1 MILKFNYITHKAG
14 QECAGGRGY
23 GINSECPL
31 LAEARPWRYKI
42 ECPLLRKRTLRI
54 HFSGAA
60 NDPFGTLDH
69 GNSTWLDV
77 KFEVNRGVNLEGR
90 LSASRGYFQDYYA
103 ASDFEVILYKAYPM
117 RPPTMGARIN
127 TQTLASAVPP

>member
-1 MILKFNYITHKAG
+1 MVTKNTSRASNNTYKAMVIAITDAQFFG
-14 QECAGGRGY
+14 TRVRF
-23 GINSECPL
+23 
-31 LAEARPWRYKI
+31 RPI
-42 ECPLLRKRTLRI
+42 
-54 HFSGAA
+54 
-60 NDPFGTLDH
+60 GTLDH

-127 TQTLASAVPP
+127 TQTLASAVPPEEWQARCCEQGSKTNHPAEHQ